1 MSAAASHLDG
11 GEALIALAADVPA
24 SAQAASVAIVS
35 GGAAIATRTRSAHP
49 PTVRVTAPAS
59 GTTVGASGVVR
70 WVAKDADS
78 DALAATVAYSL
89 DDGKH
94 WRTIYS
100 GPSTGSAKLPG
111 AYFSASRRARV
122 LVRVNDG
129 FDERGARSGRF
140 RARGVPPVVRL
151 RSPAP
156 GTKLLS
162 SSTLVLEGEAFDDA
176 SQPLTGKQLV
186 WFAGKRRLG
195 SGAALSTAD
204 LSPGKQ
210 RLRLVATDRMGR
222 QGTATVTVAVAAVAP
237 QLLELSGPKK
247 VSRRARKVTLRLAVN
262 TRSKLTANG
271 RALTVGRRTSR
282 VTLPIRPGPQ
292 GTEAAA
298 RAAGR
303 QASARRCRS
312 PFRGAERR
320 PGLGG
325 GGGVGGGAGGWGERG
340 GTGPGGGGGGAPGAG
355 GGKGGGAPGA
365 RGPPRRGGG
374 TGGRRGGGGR
384 GATARPTRSAAWP
397 AFARGEALAPGQLG
411 HQSADDRV

>member
-1 MSAAASHLDG
+1 MLHVSGHVDAGGATITEVGPAVHAAPAPASSDYALVVSDAGGATLSSTPMSAAASHVDG
-11 GEALIALAADVPA
+11 GGALLALAADVPA

-35 GGAAIATRTRSAHP
+35 GGGATATRTRSAHP

-59 GTTVGASGVVR
+59 GTTVGAHAVVR

-129 FDERGARSGRF
+129 FDERGAKSGRF
-140 RARGVPPVVRL
+140 RARGARPLVRL
-151 RSPAP
+151 RSPAA

-162 SSTLVLEGEAFDDA
+162 SSTLVLEGEAFDDT
-176 SQPLTGKQLV
+176 SHPLTGKRLV

-195 SGAALSTAD
+195 TGGALSTSD
-204 LSPGKQ
+204 LSAGRQ
-210 RLRLVATDRMGR
+210 RLRLVATDRAGR
-222 QGTATVTVAVAAVAP
+222 RGTATVTVAVTGVAP
-237 QLLELSGPKK
+237 QLIELGGPKK

-271 RALTVGRRTSR
+271 RAFTVGRHVSR
-282 VTLPIRPGPQ
+282 VTLPIRPGRK
-292 GTEAAA
+292 AVKLRLVL
-298 RAAGR
+298 RAAGKR
-303 QASARRCRS
+303 TTV
-312 PFRGAERR
+312 P
-320 PGLGG
+320 L
-325 GGGVGGGAGGWGERG
+325 
-340 GTGPGGGGGGAPGAG
+340 TL
-355 GGKGGGAPGA
+355 
-365 RGPPRRGGG
+365 PRR
-374 TGGRRGGGGR
+374 
-384 GATARPTRSAAWP
+384 
-397 AFARGEALAPGQLG
+397 
-411 HQSADDRV
+411 